1 MKMPKRINRGGVQWV
16 MPLEEFW
23 SVGLSAQKDWV
34 VTAYVHGSDAV
45 SLYLILQSL
54 PLLNFQGGRVGA

>member
-1 MKMPKRINRGGVQWV
+1 MPKRIKRGGVQWV

-34 VTAYVHGSDAV
+34 VTACVHGSDAV
-45 SLYLILQSL
+45 SLCLTLQSL
-54 PLLNFQGGRVGA
+54 LLPNFQGGWEGA